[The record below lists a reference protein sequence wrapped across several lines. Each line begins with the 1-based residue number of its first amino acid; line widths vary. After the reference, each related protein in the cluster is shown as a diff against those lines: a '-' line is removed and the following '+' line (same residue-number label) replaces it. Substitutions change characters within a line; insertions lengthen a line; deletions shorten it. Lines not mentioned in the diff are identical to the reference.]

1 MQQYRSIS
9 DKRTTQRYVFWL
21 LLAGFAVIAAFV
33 ALQPDNRLDQSVAS
47 YIQGFEADKITSIM
61 MFFTTVGSTKF
72 TILITL
78 GVLAI
83 LYAKFRKANEL
94 LFICAVLGGSALL
107 NTVLKLIFHRAR
119 PEVHRLIEETGFSF
133 PSGHTMAALALYGAV
148 AFLLWRHASTVALR
162 ALIIGITA
170 LFVFMIAVSR
180 IYLGVHFP
188 SDIAGGILASGM
200 WLSLVIWVYQWWQE
214 NGKTR

>member
-107 NTVLKLIFHRAR
+107 NTVLKLTFHRAR

-170 LFVFMIAVSR
+170 LFIFMIAVSR